1 MTEEAKELHRIISAS
16 VRDMLDAYRLQA
28 QPGPVTDKALEQII
42 FRAAL
47 GITQSLAPYPR
58 RATVRA
64 AAERR
69 ALHVGGLSRGDV
81 ELGRLEMTRRG
92 ETT

>member
-1 MTEEAKELHRIISAS
+1 MTEEARELHRIVSAS

-47 GITQSLAPYPR
+47 GITQSLAPYPAAQR
-58 RATVRA
+58 VALLPSIVRFMLAVFLEETA
-64 AAERR
+64 AKEQ
-69 ALHVGGLSRGDV
+69 
-81 ELGRLEMTRRG
+81 
-92 ETT
+92 